1 MFNKKQEAKEKVKAE
16 ILMSGQSLSFKLDEK
31 ETIELME
38 KLEEVSYHF
47 KKLDTIKLFHSDGRL
62 KSIVNPLQISRIWFS

>member
-38 KLEEVSYHF
+38 KLEEVSYNF
-47 KKLDTIKLFHSDGRL
+47 KKLDTIKLFHPDGRL

>member
-38 KLEEVSYHF
+38 KLEEVSYDF
-47 KKLDTIKLFHSDGRL
+47 KKLDTIKLFHPDGRL

>member
-38 KLEEVSYHF
+38 KLEEVSYDF
-47 KKLDTIKLFHSDGRL
+47 KELDTIKLFHPDGRL
-62 KSIVNPLQISRIWFS
+62 KSIINPLQISRIWFS